1 MRAATKV
8 SSSIFCLIALALI
21 GCGSKSAPT
30 EKVAISKTADGG
42 TSIVT
47 ESPDGSQ
54 LHVNVGGDNMTV
66 PAEFP
71 KEFAFYPGSK
81 ITAVTKSPGTLMV
94 VGQTADS
101 LDKVDAYCLDQVQK
115 SGWTAGESMKMGADG
130 GPPAMMRQIE
140 KGKQKGT
147 VIITREGDVTNIHW
161 TIVSSRD

>member
-1 MRAATKV
+1 MRTAIRA
-8 SSSIFCLIALALI
+8 SSSIFFLIALAPV

-30 EKVAISKTADGG
+30 EKVEIAKTAGGG

-47 ESPDGSQ
+47 QSPDGSQ
-54 LHVNVGGDNMTV
+54 LHVSVGGDNMTV

-101 LDKVDAYCLDQVQK
+101 LDKVDAFCQDQIQK
-115 SGWTAGESMKMGADG
+115 SGWTAGESMKMGGDG

-147 VIITREGDVTNIHW
+147 LIIAREGDVTNIHW
-161 TIVSSRD
+161 TIVSSND